1 MPPARARKRIE
12 GLTPIPSAELVSVP
26 DSPIA
31 EYNRRE
37 RRRWAMLIKKV
48 YQTDPLMCPRCGG
61 VMRIISFIEA
71 RQGDIVRKILEH
83 CGLWEDPVRGPPV
96 LPFKTNPARVAP
108 EPDPD
113 SRVTYLIDPDFLEYT
128 RREQAGESA
137 GSRRTE
143 LTYQSDPDFLEH
155 IRREEAT
162 ESSGQLSLPW
172 DD

>member
-1 MPPARARKRIE
+1 M
-12 GLTPIPSAELVSVP
+12 VSVP

-162 ESSGQLSLPW
+162 ESSGQLSGVVQSEVTTERMVGR
-172 DD
+172 